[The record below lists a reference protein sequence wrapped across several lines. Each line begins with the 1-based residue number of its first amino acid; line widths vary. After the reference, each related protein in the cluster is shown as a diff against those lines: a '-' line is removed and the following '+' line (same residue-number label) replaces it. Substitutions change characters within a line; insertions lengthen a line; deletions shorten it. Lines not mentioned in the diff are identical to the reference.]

1 MSKKGFTIVEL
12 IISVAI
18 LSIVLVFALNLL
30 VVLKENLVVLKE
42 KETSLDTDTD
52 MVLNQAFVSK
62 KINGDIVKNGGIK
75 SLNCTTTKCDF
86 TFNNEEKKTLTLTN
100 NKKTIKYENE
110 ENVELTRT
118 LPKSTY
124 GNIEVEE
131 FLNYT
136 GGTLRI
142 ITINNNNRCSG
153 IFRLQNRIVRLLN

>member
-1 MSKKGFTIVEL
+1 MNKKGFTIVEL

-30 VVLKENLVVLKE
+30 VVLKE
-42 KETSLDTDTD
+42 KETSIDTDTD

-142 ITINNNNRCSG
+142 ITIDVVGYSDYK
-153 IFRLQNRIVRLLN
+153 IELLDY